1 MEIGTG
7 TNSLIKLMRFIQVEG
22 LVDLCIV
29 VLFLILQFVILGVYN
44 YVEIMNG

>member
-29 VLFLILQFVILGVYN
+29 VLFLILQFVILVYN